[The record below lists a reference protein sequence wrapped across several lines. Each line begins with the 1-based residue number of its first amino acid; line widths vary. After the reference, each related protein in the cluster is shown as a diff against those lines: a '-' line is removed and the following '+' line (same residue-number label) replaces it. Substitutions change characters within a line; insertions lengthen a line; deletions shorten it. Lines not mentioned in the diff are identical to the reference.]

1 MIIVKLLCI
10 FAFGSLSSALQ
21 FVQVGERLAT
31 DTELP
36 IVEILDTSDNS
47 VCTVSNSY
55 HDFTSNQNGIAG
67 VTIGMFFCYSNIEIV
82 TVIKTGMACDSI
94 FDKGICCGGYFG
106 FVNQRWLLNGA
117 CGYLTNAGWTAIE
130 DMPEKLAY
138 HASIPLPDKSW
149 WLISGGQSK
158 KLGMYIISMNLYC

>member
-1 MIIVKLLCI
+1 MIIVKLLCL

-55 HDFTSNQNGIAG
+55 HDFTSNKDGIAG
-67 VTIGMFFCYSNIEIV
+67 VTTGTFFQQHNY
-82 TVIKTGMACDSI
+82 
-94 FDKGICCGGYFG
+94 
-106 FVNQRWLLNGA
+106 
-117 CGYLTNAGWTAIE
+117 
-130 DMPEKLAY
+130 
-138 HASIPLPDKSW
+138 
-149 WLISGGQSK
+149 
-158 KLGMYIISMNLYC
+158 